1 MLLAH
6 GWAVLQSSR
15 EKYKGVNQDELFAL
29 DEQVDRADELLW
41 KNYKEWMRENESP
54 YLKWQFQERLNN
66 HHGLLQFSVSRN
78 HRSSIVWDMLNWL
91 AANSESTYGIIYVHD
106 DEDEEGNINFGR
118 GGEDHSNSYRV
129 WRILKGKIEEFED
142 RLLSPIVPN
151 ILPNHEA

>member
-15 EKYKGVNQDELFAL
+15 EKYKGVSQEELFAL

-41 KNYKEWMRENESP
+41 KSYKEWMRENESP

-78 HRSSIVWDMLNWL
+78 HRSSILWDMLNWL

-106 DEDEEGNINFGR
+106 DEDEDEAIVAVRFATSGLPKGVTIRAGR
-118 GGEDHSNSYRV
+118 LMLTMESDVAELSD
-129 WRILKGKIEEFED
+129 EF
-142 RLLSPIVPN
+142 LLFQVC
-151 ILPNHEA
+151 